1 METER
6 LGFFIWKSDDVK
18 YANSLWGDENVTK
31 FIVANEKMFVEEV
44 QNRLDREIEMY
55 REHNIQYWPV
65 FLLQTNENVG
75 FCGVRPYNF
84 QEKTLECG
92 IHLERSYWGKGI
104 AQEAS

>member
-44 QNRLDREIEMY
+44 QNRLDR
-55 REHNIQYWPV
+55 
-65 FLLQTNENVG
+65 
-75 FCGVRPYNF
+75 
-84 QEKTLECG
+84 
-92 IHLERSYWGKGI
+92 
-104 AQEAS
+104 